1 MGQNSN
7 KISLDNFY
15 FKRVEVRLCLKEG
28 DPFYSPEPITS
39 PEAATKIM
47 SEIMSDLDR
56 EMVTVIN
63 LDAKNRPLNYNIVS
77 IGSIN
82 QSLAPIQNIMKS
94 AILSNAASII
104 VMHNH
109 PSGEATPSQA
119 DIQVTERLIEAG
131 KLMELPVLDHV
142 IVGEGGN
149 ERYSFRQAH
158 PEMFLGE
165 FKKEVLGMT
174 KKPKKKEEME
184 R

>member
-1 MGQNSN
+1 MNQSN
-7 KISLDNFY
+7 NQISLDNFY

-56 EMVTVIN
+56 EMVAVIN

-109 PSGEATPSQA
+109 PSGEAAPSQA

-158 PEMFLGE
+158 PEMFMGE
-165 FKKEVLGMT
+165 YRKKMLERQKTTRKNM
-174 KKPKKKEEME
+174 KEE